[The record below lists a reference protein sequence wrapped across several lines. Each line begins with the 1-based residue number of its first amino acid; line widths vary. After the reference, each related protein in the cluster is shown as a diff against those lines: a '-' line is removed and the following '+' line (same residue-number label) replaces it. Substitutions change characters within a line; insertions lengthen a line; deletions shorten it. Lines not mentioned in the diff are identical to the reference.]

1 MICTQCGSDNAEG
14 NKFCSSCGAKLT
26 EIEDVKPEISLDTAA
41 SDILEGNSPAEETVE
56 GSLNDSVSDAE
67 EAVTQAASDMEDAV
81 DNAFDE
87 MKDDTKASDSTADT
101 GSSYYDSGSF
111 SSSEIYDENQGGKVG
126 FAIGSLVCGCLS
138 ILCCCGGCCM
148 FVLSA
153 AAIVL
158 GIMCIM
164 KNLDG
169 RGLAIAGIITG
180 AVGLLLQ
187 IIFTI
192 AVYANDGFSE
202 IFGAL

>member
-1 MICTQCGSDNAEG
+1 MICIQCGQNNVEG
-14 NKFCSSCGAKLT
+14 NKFCSSCGAKLI

-41 SDILEGNSPAEETVE
+41 SDILEGNTQEETVE
-56 GSLNDSVSDAE
+56 GNLNDSVSDAE
-67 EAVTQAASDMEDAV
+67 EAVTQAASDMEDTV
-81 DNAFDE
+81 DNAFEE
-87 MKDDTKASDSTADT
+87 MKDDAKTSDSADDT
-101 GSSYYDSGSF
+101 GSSYYNAGSF

-138 ILCCCGGCCM
+138 ILCCCAGCCM
-148 FVLSA
+148 SVLSI

-158 GIMCIM
+158 GVICII

-169 RGLAIAGIITG
+169 RSLAIGGIATG

-192 AVYANDGFSE
+192 AVAANDGFSE